1 MATLTVPIADVSTNA
16 LPGAAVLARLC
27 DVSGRPLTGMVATGG
42 IVVEPEL
49 VHANDAGIAT
59 FNLIPNA
66 DVQQDNTFYSI
77 KVAHYPPVIIE
88 KTSSAQTLLEAI
100 AVSPAALGPAATLNS
115 LGDVDT
121 TGVVNG
127 NGLRFLGDQWRP
139 AAWPTGG
146 GGGSDKSWVT
156 LNGSV
161 TLTPADAD
169 VRHKVDASSAPI
181 TITLPSAVGLM
192 PMEFTLKRVN
202 SGANVVTV
210 ACPGGIDGATTY
222 LLDMQ
227 WESVTVSSDNSQW
240 MVI

>member
-49 VHANDAGIAT
+49 VHADDAGIAT

-77 KVAHYPPVIIE
+77 KVAHYPPVIIL
-88 KTSSAQTLLEAI
+88 KTADSQTLLEAI

-121 TGVVNG
+121 TGADIG
-127 NGLRFLGDQWRP
+127 DILRVDTDGEWKPYPLP
-139 AAWPTGG
+139 A
-146 GGGSDKSWVT
+146 
-156 LNGSV
+156 GSV
-161 TLTPADAD
+161 TSYTHIQGVP
-169 VRHKVDASSAPI
+169 
-181 TITLPSAVGLM
+181 
-192 PMEFTLKRVN
+192 
-202 SGANVVTV
+202 
-210 ACPGGIDGATTY
+210 ATTWTINHNLSRHPVISVLDTTDREIIAEVTHVSVNQATVT
-222 LLDMQ
+222 LLTALTGTA
-227 WESVTVSSDNSQW
+227 ECR
-240 MVI
+240 